1 MSKLVSFILCIVPLV
16 FSSFFISFVTFVT
29 CCVFL
34 ISLLLLSLVLIGC
47 SSTRY
52 KLAYEA
58 LDYLSIDYL
67 SKSLLIEEAYYTN
80 NKEVMNDPHVVIN
93 YSFINMYN
101 QRTNRYF
108 LYINEEVNEDSKNSD
123 RFFDLVVT
131 TSYYHELDVDK
142 LNEYINKKN

>member
-1 MSKLVSFILCIVPLV
+1 MKKSRF
-16 FSSFFISFVTFVT
+16 
-29 CCVFL
+29 
-34 ISLLLLSLVLIGC
+34 LLLLSLVLIGC